1 MRVRLVLGLA
11 LVLSLAFRSSVA
23 ALFQESKPDEL
34 LKAADE
40 MIQAATRLRGLEL
53 KSPIAKGVK
62 SRAEISEFLNARIAE
77 EYDENLIQKEARLL
91 RTIGMIP
98 PSLDYRSFVIR
109 LLTEQVEGYYDPKN
123 KTFYIASWLPA
134 ADQKPTMIHE
144 ITHALQ
150 DQHFDVGRIMEQ
162 DLKQNNDDR
171 ALAHRAIVEGDG
183 LAVMMNYLLEPAKR
197 GFHQLEDLAKL
208 TRGLMVSAQSQYEVF
223 RSAPPYLQETLLFPY
238 GHGASFLQKIWAQ
251 SPSWQAV
258 NQIYA
263 RLPSST
269 EQIIHPEKYV
279 GRDEPKAVDA
289 ESIVARLGDKWRV
302 TYRNVLGEF
311 TMGLLLD
318 VELSEER
325 ARRSAAGWGGD
336 QVLLLENKE
345 GAGAALICTDWD
357 NAVEA
362 DEFLSALQDWFQK
375 RRPLG
380 VKVQESA
387 AGYSLV
393 QNGEVYAVRREGTAV
408 RFIIGFPEAELAK
421 LANF

>member
-11 LVLSLAFRSSVA
+11 LALSLTFHSSVA
-23 ALFQESKPDEL
+23 ALLQESKPDEL
-34 LKAADE
+34 LKTADE

-77 EYDENLIQKEARLL
+77 EYDESLIQNEARLL
-91 RTIGMIP
+91 RTLGMIP
-98 PSLDYRSFVIR
+98 QSLDYRGFIIK

-123 KTFYIASWLPA
+123 RTFYIASWLPA
-134 ADQKPTMIHE
+134 SDQKPTMIHE

-150 DQHFDVGRIMEQ
+150 DQHFGIGRVLQE
-162 DLKQNNDDR
+162 DLTQNNDDR
-171 ALAHRAIVEGDG
+171 ALAHRALIEGDG

-197 GFHQLEDLAKL
+197 SFHQLADLSKL

-223 RSAPPYLQETLLFPY
+223 RDAPAYLQETLLFPY

-258 NQIYA
+258 NDVYA

-269 EQIIHPEKYV
+269 EQIIHPEKYLS
-279 GRDEPKAVDA
+279 RDEPKAIDA
-289 ESIVARLGDKWRV
+289 ESIAARLGDEWKV
-302 TYRNVLGEF
+302 SYRNVLGEF

-325 ARRSAAGWGGD
+325 ARRSVAGWGGD
-336 QVLLLENKE
+336 QVLLLENKG

-357 NAVEA
+357 NAAEA
-362 DEFLSALQDWFQK
+362 DEFLSAIQDWFQK

-380 VKVQESA
+380 LKVQESA

-393 QNGEVYAVRREGTAV
+393 HGGEVYAVRREGTTV